1 VRTATSDGLRARVG
15 IGLAVGAL
23 AGFIGLDLHL
33 LSLVSFWGDKSFLA
47 PASAAAGALLWLSPL
62 RRLVGVGVALLA
74 LLWLAVAFTPLTR
87 AMTDSLVRRDEVQAA
102 DAVFVFSSRIQIDGE
117 PSSGAMARLFRGLE
131 LVADGRAPRL
141 IVSELPPPSAAYAP
155 LARDWVRRFAP
166 SVEVL
171 SVGPIWNTH
180 DEAVRV
186 AALFR
191 QRGWKK
197 VLAVTSPTHTR
208 RASACLEK
216 EGLDV
221 ISVPAVETD
230 FDLERLELPG
240 DRREAFGA
248 IAHERLGLIVYR
260 YRGWIA
266 K

>member
-1 VRTATSDGLRARVG
+1 VAASDTLRARAG

-23 AGFIGLDLHL
+23 AGFVALDLNL
-33 LSLVSFWGDKSFLA
+33 LSLVSYWGDKSFLV
-47 PASAAAGALLWLSPL
+47 PASAAAGALLWLTPL
-62 RRLVGVGVALLA
+62 RRLVVVGVALLS

-87 AMTDSLVRRDEVQAA
+87 AMRDSLVRRDEVQAA
-102 DAVFVFSSRIQIDGE
+102 DAVYVLASKLQLDGE
-117 PSSGAMARLFRGLE
+117 PSSDAMARLFRGLE

-141 IVSELPPPSAAYAP
+141 IVSELPPPYPAYAP

-166 SVEVL
+166 NVEVL
-171 SVGPIWNTH
+171 SFGPIWNTH
-180 DEAVRV
+180 DEAVHL

-208 RASACLEK
+208 RAAACLEK